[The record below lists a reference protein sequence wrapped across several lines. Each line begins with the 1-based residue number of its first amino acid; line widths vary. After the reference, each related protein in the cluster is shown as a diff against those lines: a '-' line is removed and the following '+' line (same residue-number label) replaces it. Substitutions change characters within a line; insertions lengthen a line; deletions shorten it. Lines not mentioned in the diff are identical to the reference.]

1 MEVVTWSV
9 LVTRPALFGVQ
20 KKSTSGLDRGWS
32 GTLQRD
38 SVYVHVTGTEVC
50 SDLAEINNRVS
61 SQTVMMTSGMLESS
75 PSWEG
80 GTSPGDWKIDAS
92 AADSTVQTRMI
103 RQKVQNVTFIRGNDT
118 SSACVHV
125 PSRIVRTELSR
136 KSHCALRQCRQPSTK
151 LRW

>member
-80 GTSPGDWKIDAS
+80 GTSPGDWKIDAA
-92 AADSTVQTRMI
+92 AADSTAWTRMW
-103 RQKVQNVTFIRGNDT
+103 QNLQYVTFIG
-118 SSACVHV
+118 
-125 PSRIVRTELSR
+125 
-136 KSHCALRQCRQPSTK
+136 
-151 LRW
+151 